1 MRTRHLLTAA
11 SAVVLL
17 ALTGCSSSD
26 PKPDTAACKTAM
38 AKQLDQ
44 AIADGDQAKESD
56 RPAACDEVD
65 TKTLERITGE
75 LTADKVGE
83 VVDDAFTDTAGQPS
97 AECRAWIE
105 DELLSSEDIDAAN
118 GMDVCGGLTGEQ
130 LDQAI
135 EDVTNDLTNE
145 GATPAP

>member
-1 MRTRHLLTAA
+1 MRTRTATLTAA
-11 SAVVLL
+11 VILL
-17 ALTGCSSSD
+17 AFTGCSSD
-26 PKPDTAACKTAM
+26 DKPDTAACKTAM

-44 AIADGDQAKESD
+44 AIADGDQAKEGQ
-56 RPAACDEVD
+56 RPAACDGVD

-83 VVDDAFTDTAGQPS
+83 VVDDAFTDAAGQPS
-97 AECRAWIE
+97 PECRSWIE
-105 DELLSSEDIDAAN
+105 GELLGSGDIDAAS
-118 GMDVCGGLTGEQ
+118 GVDVCGDLTDEE

-145 GATPAP
+145 GATTAP